1 MKSRAKSVAPVRNR
15 LMNGAAILAL
25 GGLIAKFLGA
35 FYRVPLTNI
44 LGAQGM
50 GMYQLVFPVYALFM
64 TVATAG
70 IPTALSRMVAEKRAL
85 GEETKKYLVCALCL
99 LSAATAVAGI
109 LIAGLSGVIARWQ
122 GNTDTSVC
130 YLVIAP
136 AVFFVGV
143 IAGLRGWFQG
153 EMYMVPTAVSNILEQ
168 AVKLA
173 VGIGLAIVFAPR
185 GLKAS
190 VMGALTGITASE
202 VVAALYLAI
211 TYAVRSRK
219 APSERLRLQR
229 QEGAEMFRVAFPI
242 ALLGLMMPLGSFFDS
257 MVIVNALKW
266 GGVSTA
272 TATAQYGLYS
282 GPVVS
287 LVNMPVV
294 MTVSLAIAVVPSVS
308 LSRVEHDIKA
318 IMTKSRLSLK
328 LVYLIG
334 VPVALF
340 FIVFGRNML
349 SLMYPA
355 LSDAEIA
362 VSAGL
367 LSVSSLGIVMTGA
380 TQIYISLLQG
390 LDRTYSAVKSLF
402 AAIIVKLVLSIVL
415 VRYWGIVGAAV
426 ASVAMSATSLVALNL
441 IFSSLTG
448 LRMEKNIAQ
457 ILASGVIMALIG
469 VVVREYVPTDIGVI
483 AAGIAVSAFVY
494 GWLTTLF
501 GVFSEEEF
509 LSLPFGARLV
519 KIRRIV
525 RFWEQN

>member
-1 MKSRAKSVAPVRNR
+1 
-15 LMNGAAILAL
+15 
-25 GGLIAKFLGA
+25 
-35 FYRVPLTNI
+35 
-44 LGAQGM
+44 
-50 GMYQLVFPVYALFM
+50 
-64 TVATAG
+64 
-70 IPTALSRMVAEKRAL
+70 
-85 GEETKKYLVCALCL
+85 
-99 LSAATAVAGI
+99 
-109 LIAGLSGVIARWQ
+109 
-122 GNTDTSVC
+122 
-130 YLVIAP
+130 
-136 AVFFVGV
+136 
-143 IAGLRGWFQG
+143 
-153 EMYMVPTAVSNILEQ
+153 
-168 AVKLA
+168 
-173 VGIGLAIVFAPR
+173 
-185 GLKAS
+185 
-190 VMGALTGITASE
+190 
-202 VVAALYLAI
+202 
-211 TYAVRSRK
+211 
-219 APSERLRLQR
+219 
-229 QEGAEMFRVAFPI
+229 
-242 ALLGLMMPLGSFFDS
+242 
-257 MVIVNALKW
+257 
-266 GGVSTA
+266 
-272 TATAQYGLYS
+272 
-282 GPVVS
+282 
-287 LVNMPVV
+287 